1 MSILNSIRNLQDY
14 ADNPKNGYM
23 DNVFL
28 DIIQQKK
35 RLGKSLSQEE
45 QKFLEQKNKDANALA
60 VVGSE
65 IAKDRRKDR
74 LILAI
79 SDLNSLS
86 NHVLSVC

>member
-65 IAKDRRKDR
+65 IARTGEKDC

-79 SDLNSLS
+79 SRP
-86 NHVLSVC
+86 

>member
-1 MSILNSIRNLQDY
+1 MSILNSIKNLQEY
-14 ADNPKNGYM
+14 GNNPKNGYM

-45 QKFLEQKNKDANALA
+45 QNFLEQKNKDANALA

-65 IAKDRRKDR
+65 IARTGEKT
-74 LILAI
+74 A
-79 SDLNSLS
+79 
-86 NHVLSVC
+86 

>member
-45 QKFLEQKNKDANALA
+45 QKFLEQKNKDT
-60 VVGSE
+60 
-65 IAKDRRKDR
+65 
-74 LILAI
+74 
-79 SDLNSLS
+79 NSL
-86 NHVLSVC
+86 NINKP

>member
-1 MSILNSIRNLQDY
+1 MSILNSIKNLQEY
-14 ADNPKNGYM
+14 GNNPKNSYM

-45 QKFLEQKNKDANALA
+45 QNFLEQKNKDANALA

-65 IAKDRRKDR
+65 IARTGEKT
-74 LILAI
+74 A
-79 SDLNSLS
+79 
-86 NHVLSVC
+86 

>member
-35 RLGKSLSQEE
+35 RLGKSLNQEE
-45 QKFLEQKNKDANALA
+45 RNFLEQKTRTLTP
-60 VVGSE
+60 
-65 IAKDRRKDR
+65 
-74 LILAI
+74 
-79 SDLNSLS
+79 
-86 NHVLSVC
+86 

>member
-45 QKFLEQKNKDANALA
+45 QNFLEQKNKDANALA

-65 IAKDRRKDR
+65 
-74 LILAI
+74 LART
-79 SDLNSLS
+79 SGKSPA
-86 NHVLSVC
+86 

>member
-45 QKFLEQKNKDANALA
+45 QNFLEQKNKDANALA

-65 IAKDRRKDR
+65 
-74 LILAI
+74 LART
-79 SDLNSLS
+79 SGKSLA
-86 NHVLSVC
+86 